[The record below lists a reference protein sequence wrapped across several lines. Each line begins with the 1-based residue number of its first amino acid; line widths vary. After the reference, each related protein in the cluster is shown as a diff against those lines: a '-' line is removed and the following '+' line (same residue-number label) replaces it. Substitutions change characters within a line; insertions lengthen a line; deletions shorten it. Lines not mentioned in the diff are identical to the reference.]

1 MLSCWR
7 DGSFSGWSSG
17 ESAAF
22 ISRWYCHT
30 HWRMYTLSSV
40 QLPLYSEHTEDGRQD
55 LKKKNT
61 SPSLLVWMNV
71 SFFNCKDFKNQTAI
85 ILTMIATYD
94 FWKKKQLKNLKKNL
108 NPDDCV
114 TSVWVGTNKTSG
126 ESLIIQTYFDYILLS
141 LCYYMTI
148 YLNTS
153 VG

>member
-94 FWKKKQLKNLKKNL
+94 FWKKKKKSKSWWLCDICLGRYQQNIRR
-108 NPDDCV
+108 V
-114 TSVWVGTNKTSG
+114 THNSNIFWLYFIIIMLLYDHIPQHQCWVT
-126 ESLIIQTYFDYILLS
+126 LL
-141 LCYYMTI
+141 
-148 YLNTS
+148 
-153 VG
+153 